1 MFADLMYKYLLMCY
15 SLFCVKVMDY
25 EKREPA
31 NQCKFA
37 FYKLWMEMNR
47 NKMGD
52 GKQCLKHARRMSIEL
67 KNGEEIIV
75 YLILKCSNTRTRLI
89 KMRNNHKIIDIIHAK
104 MYIIR
109 TEVQ

>member
-1 MFADLMYKYLLMCY
+1 MCKLRNN
-15 SLFCVKVMDY
+15 SKLTHFVFTECVKIT
-25 EKREPA
+25 
-31 NQCKFA
+31 
-37 FYKLWMEMNR
+37 
-47 NKMGD
+47 G
-52 GKQCLKHARRMSIEL
+52 RMSLEL

-75 YLILKCSNTRTRLI
+75 FLILKFPNTRDRLI